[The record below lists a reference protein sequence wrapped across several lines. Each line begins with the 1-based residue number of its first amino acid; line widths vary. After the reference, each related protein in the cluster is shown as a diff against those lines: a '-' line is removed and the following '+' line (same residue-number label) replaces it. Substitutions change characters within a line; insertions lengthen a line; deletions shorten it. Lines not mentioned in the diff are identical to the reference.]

1 MNKNIQYPRFISNTP
16 CKEDLFEGKS
26 HQKIAMSISNLL
38 QSNENCNVIGIDGGW
53 GSGKSNLVELVKG
66 CLENNAGTKGKYKF
80 FIYDAWGH
88 QEDLQRRSILEELT
102 DYLTYENKGILN
114 TNKWRQKLKDLLA
127 KKREIETTT
136 IPKLSCGIILTAL
149 AVIIT
154 PILDRLTAPMNSKV
168 WKLVIMSIPLILLL
182 FLMLSMIVKN
192 LCNFYK
198 AHGFWWCVKLSMN
211 EAFSIYA
218 DKKREDTTFETIS
231 EDEPS
236 SREFKLW
243 MHEIDTDIQGNIL
256 IVVFD
261 NMDRLP
267 KQKVQE
273 LWSAIHTFFADEKY
287 NNIRVIVPFDREHI
301 KSAFKNE
308 DIYKSVPE
316 NKDEQKGNAE
326 ATCFGD
332 DFINK
337 TFNVVY
343 RVSPPTMSN
352 WKVYF
357 QMQWQEAFGD
367 GMSADSDVTQIYDLL
382 TAEQTP
388 RRIIAFI
395 NEFVSI
401 KQLTSEEKIPDKYI
415 ALFILGKSKII
426 ANPMSEILQPT
437 YLGALDFM
445 YKDDKNLPKYM
456 SALYYQLPVDKALD
470 IIYTEHIKQVLDNN
484 KGDELINVTKALSK
498 FPLLLDNAITKVSN
512 TANAV
517 LALNRC
523 FTEENEHTRKV
534 WDCVYKKVGRCE
546 DTLQEYQKILLQK
559 ISDKERFLERIVG
572 EFRNS
577 PKFTAIEYYNSIKQ
591 LGELENTD
599 PYKYLSNKEVEPVS
613 FVEFV
618 EQAKDEYARYK
629 IICKQEKLDEFLA
642 GLDIEHLKTLA
653 VIPYIKDEYEMSNY
667 ITYLHELIDRN
678 SNNKDNIKILYTR
691 LKEVERPTTKKIADN
706 LIYNYLV
713 NTKNTDDFYYDL
725 LCMGISGLNNFYNHY
740 HPALPTTN
748 TEDAFVEKVAER
760 IEYYMNYD
768 AILLNIETMDFPLY
782 KEVAKKLTLKE
793 FRSSNINILNV
804 LQKYDTIIEA
814 LKLEPIDFI
823 KRLNSCENSA
833 HTAINSKNISSIPT
847 QFFED
852 IVGMDDALSMHC
864 ISMAKEYLE
873 SISADNWKK
882 AITQASKDYKLL
894 MILRLKIQNAF
905 DAFKDILVEYAK
917 GTCSALT
924 KERCKSI
931 IELVKNN
938 NRSLLNAFNGV
949 RDCFCDGQITIT
961 NDLFDFFGEWLL
973 EYSKLEDK
981 PSALRT
987 IFISSVLEKP
997 ENISLLIKYQDKMIK
1012 IVDNAGE
1019 ESEDFKEKI
1028 RSLLSVKYKDN
1039 DDFANF
1045 ANAIGVSGTQS
1056 RIEGSASN

>member
-26 HQKIAMSISNLL
+26 HKKIALSISQLL
-38 QSNENCNVIGIDGGW
+38 RSNENCNVIGIDGGW

-66 CLENNAGTKGKYKF
+66 CLENDTETKGKYKF

-102 DYLTYENKGILN
+102 DYLTDDNKGILN
-114 TNKWRQKLKDLLA
+114 THKWRPKLKGLLA

-136 IPKLSCGIILTAL
+136 IPKLNCGVILTAL

-154 PILDRLTAPMNSKV
+154 PILDRVTASMNSMV
-168 WKLVIMSIPLILLL
+168 WKIITMSAPLILLL
-182 FLMLSMIVKN
+182 SLMFVVIVKN
-192 LCNFYK
+192 LCVFYK
-198 AHGFWWCVKLSMN
+198 TRGFRWCVQLSMN

-236 SREFKLW
+236 SHEFKLW
-243 MHEIDTDIQGNIL
+243 MHEIDTDIQGHIL

-267 KQKVQE
+267 KQKVLE

-287 NNIRVIVPFDREHI
+287 NSIRVIVPFDREHI

-308 DIYKSVPE
+308 DIYNSIFE
-316 NKDEQKGNAE
+316 NKDEQKSNAE
-326 ATCFGD
+326 VKCFGD

-352 WKVYF
+352 WKEYF
-357 QMQWQEAFGD
+357 QTQWQYAFGD
-367 GMSADSDVTQIYDLL
+367 KTYADNDVTQIYDLL
-382 TAEQTP
+382 TTEQTP

-426 ANPMSEILQPT
+426 ANPTAEILQPT

-445 YKDDKNLPKYM
+445 YKDDKDLPKYM
-456 SALYYQLPVDKALD
+456 SALYYQLPVSKALD
-470 IIYTEHIKQVLDNN
+470 IIYTENIKQALDNKN
-484 KGDELINVTKALSK
+484 DELIKQIKVLSN

-512 TANAV
+512 IANTV

-523 FTEENEHTRKV
+523 FAEENKYTRKV
-534 WDCVYKKVGRCE
+534 WDCVYQKVGRRE
-546 DTLQEYQKILLQK
+546 DTLQEYQKILVQK
-559 ISDKERFLERIVG
+559 ISNKEEYLKRIVDD
-572 EFRNS
+572 FSTS
-577 PKFTAIEYYNSIKQ
+577 PKVTAIEYYNSIKQ
-591 LGELENTD
+591 LGELENIG
-599 PYKYLSNKEVEPVS
+599 PYKYLENKEVEPKT
-613 FVEFV
+613 FIEYV
-618 EQAKDEYARYK
+618 EQAKYEYARYK
-629 IICKQEKLDEFLA
+629 IICNQEKLDEFLA
-642 GLDIEHLKTLA
+642 GLDIEHLKALT

-667 ITYLHELIDRN
+667 ITYLHGLIDN
-678 SNNKDNIKILYTR
+678 NANNKDNITILYTR
-691 LKEVERPTTKKIADN
+691 LKEVERPINKKIPDGQVH
-706 LIYNYLV
+706 NYLV
-713 NTKNTDDFYYDL
+713 HTKNTDDFYYDL
-725 LCMGISGLNNFYNHY
+725 LCMGISRLRNFYNSY
-740 HPALPTTN
+740 PSVLPTTN

-768 AILLNIETMDFPLY
+768 VILLNIETMDFPLY

-793 FRSSNINILNV
+793 YGSSNINILNI
-804 LQKYDTIIEA
+804 LQKYDTIIDN
-814 LKLEPIDFI
+814 LDVEPIDFI
-823 KRLNSCENSA
+823 RRLNSRKGSIQ
-833 HTAINSKNISSIPT
+833 TIINSENISSIPSK
-847 QFFED
+847 FFED
-852 IVGMDDALSMHC
+852 IVEMDDALSIHC
-864 ISMAKEYLE
+864 VSTATEYLE
-873 SISADNWKK
+873 SISTENWKQ

-905 DAFKDILVEYAK
+905 DAFKEILVEYAK
-917 GTCSALT
+917 GTCNALT

-931 IELVKNN
+931 IQLAKNN
-938 NRSLLNAFNGV
+938 NRSLLAAFNNV
-949 RDCFCDGQITIT
+949 RDCFCDGQTSMT

-973 EYSKLEDK
+973 KYSKLEDK

-987 IFISSVLEKP
+987 IFISPLLEKP

-1028 RSLLSVKYKDN
+1028 RSLLNVKYKDN

-1056 RIEGSASN
+1056 QIEGSASN